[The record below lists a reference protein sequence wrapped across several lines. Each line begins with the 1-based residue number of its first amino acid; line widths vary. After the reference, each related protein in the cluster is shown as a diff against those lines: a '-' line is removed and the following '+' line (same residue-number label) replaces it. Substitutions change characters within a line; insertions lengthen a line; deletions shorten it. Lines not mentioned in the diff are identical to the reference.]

1 MGVLA
6 RVYSYLYHVIL
17 ALLLLGISLV
27 AILSHSNTLNLGMLP
42 WKGSELTYWLL
53 GAALFGLLSI
63 LLAWVGKL
71 RFVFL
76 LYALAVFGMMFRGYF
91 LGPYSFSGKYEFQ
104 MAILLTAGALLAIP
118 GAFLQ
123 LWKKRGKQK

>member
-17 ALLLLGISLV
+17 ALLLLGISMV

-71 RFVFL
+71 RGSRACLWRVRASWL
-76 LYALAVFGMMFRGYF
+76 RSLKRRVSCVRA
-91 LGPYSFSGKYEFQ
+91 
-104 MAILLTAGALLAIP
+104 MAAYRCTTPSKSSHGRASPNVAGHS
-118 GAFLQ
+118 
-123 LWKKRGKQK
+123 